1 MTRSRK
7 APRPAPTPKKR
18 ARHILATTVRE
29 FWDANRIRTGS
40 TGHFSTRD
48 GHRIE
53 VDTSGRAVL
62 SGTPADPIEWLT
74 EIEHRIVAC
83 ADREDRSAQFVPDR
97 TRICRENKRLSWD
110 GASAYRPMK
119 KR

>member
-1 MTRSRK
+1 MAGQKT
-7 APRPAPTPKKR
+7 AQPRISKK

-29 FWDANRIRTGS
+29 FWDANRIRTG

-62 SGTPADPIEWLT
+62 SGTPADPVEWLT

-83 ADREDRSAQFVPDR
+83 ADREERSAQFVHDH
-97 TRICRENKRLSWD
+97 TRLCRENGKLTWD
-110 GASAYRPMK
+110 GASAYQPMK
-119 KR
+119 QKGPA